1 MHIENVFKKIIN
13 HVNNGEEVSFSI
25 SLDGR
30 GAVDEEKCP
39 LNENDKS
46 ILFSWLYDEV
56 MTQSFITDNLW
67 KYGFF
72 KFVTWKRDGKQ
83 GLDLIFDMLYEENYD
98 MLYKDSS
105 DEDYVGEEYEE
116 VEEMCDVF
124 SFHYE

>member
-1 MHIENVFKKIIN
+1 MQIENVFKKIIN

-25 SLDGR
+25 SVHGR
-30 GAVDEEKCP
+30 GMVDEENCP

-67 KYGFF
+67 KSGFF
-72 KFVTWKRDGKQ
+72 KFVTWKRDGKL

-98 MLYKDSS
+98 MLYKYSW
-105 DEDYVGEEYEE
+105 DEDYVGEEYGE

-124 SFHYE
+124 SFHY